1 MAPFLDSTRRARE
14 VAETRRDRHI
24 VSPKPN
30 LRDYADVLELLAER
44 YSQVEGQGEQSA
56 EWVRSAICSADTKLK
71 ALRFMLE
78 RASPGSRPRLLD
90 IGAQIGSLPL
100 YATRLGIES
109 TAIDNAEFAPDCGR
123 ILREYGVD
131 YRVADVGADHLPF
144 GDEAFD
150 FVTYMD
156 VIEHHDYSPK
166 RVLLEIRRVL
176 APGGCV
182 IITTPN
188 HASIYNRLSL
198 LRGRSIND
206 TFDYFFESADKQP
219 VYLGHHRE
227 YTRVELRAA
236 LERTGFRV
244 LQCAVID
251 EGLRSQLPHFRRER
265 ARGLIPALRSRGKF
279 LAASV
284 LGNVWSGL
292 ALPFGRVLWAAGQ
305 KADR

>member
-1 MAPFLDSTRRARE
+1 VAGTRRERS
-14 VAETRRDRHI
+14 I
-24 VSPKPN
+24 VPPKPN
-30 LRDYADVLELLAER
+30 LSDYADVLELLAER
-44 YSQVEGQGEQSA
+44 YSQVEGQNEQSA
-56 EWVRSAICSADTKLK
+56 DWVRSAICSADTKLQ
-71 ALRFMLE
+71 ALRFILE

-90 IGAQIGSLPL
+90 IGSQIGSLPL

-131 YRVADVGADHLPF
+131 YRVASVGTDRLPF
-144 GDEAFD
+144 ADEAFD

-198 LRGRSIND
+198 LRGRSVND
-206 TFDYFFESADKQP
+206 SFDYFFESSDDQR

-251 EGLRSQLPHFRRER
+251 EGFRSQLPHFRRVLT
-265 ARGLIPALRSRGKF
+265 RGWIPALRDRGKF
-279 LAASV
+279 LAASL
-284 LGNVWSGL
+284 LGNLWSGL
-292 ALPFGRVLWAAGQ
+292 SLPFGRVLWAAGQ

>member
-1 MAPFLDSTRRARE
+1 
-14 VAETRRDRHI
+14 
-24 VSPKPN
+24 
-30 LRDYADVLELLAER
+30 
-44 YSQVEGQGEQSA
+44 
-56 EWVRSAICSADTKLK
+56 
-71 ALRFMLE
+71 
-78 RASPGSRPRLLD
+78 
-90 IGAQIGSLPL
+90 
-100 YATRLGIES
+100 
-109 TAIDNAEFAPDCGR
+109 
-123 ILREYGVD
+123 
-131 YRVADVGADHLPF
+131 
-144 GDEAFD
+144 
-150 FVTYMD
+150 
-156 VIEHHDYSPK
+156 
-166 RVLLEIRRVL
+166 
-176 APGGCV
+176 
-182 IITTPN
+182 
-188 HASIYNRLSL
+188 L

-244 LQCAVID
+244 LQCSVID

>member
-1 MAPFLDSTRRARE
+1 M
-14 VAETRRDRHI
+14 VN
-24 VSPKPN
+24 PKPN
-30 LRDYADVLELLAER
+30 LRDFADVLELLAER

-56 EWVRSAICSADTKLK
+56 DWVRSAIGSAGTKLG
-71 ALRFMLE
+71 ALRFILK
-78 RASPGSRPRLLD
+78 RSSPGSRPRLLD
-90 IGAQIGSLPL
+90 IGSQIGSLPL

-109 TAIDNAEFAPDCGR
+109 TAVDNHEIASDCGR

-131 YRVADVGADHLPF
+131 YRVGDVGTDHLPF
-144 GDEAFD
+144 ADEAFD

-156 VIEHHDYSPK
+156 VIEHHEYSPK
-166 RVLLEIRRVL
+166 RVLLEVRRVL

-198 LRGRSIND
+198 LQGRSVND
-206 TFDYFFESADKQP
+206 SFDYFFETSKDQN

-244 LQCAVID
+244 LQCSAID
-251 EGLRSQLPHFRRER
+251 EGLRPQLSYFRQAC
-265 ARGLIPALRSRGKF
+265 ARGWSPALRSQGKF
-279 LAASV
+279 LAASI
-284 LGNVWSGL
+284 LGHLWTGL
-292 ALPFGRVLWAAGQ
+292 SLPFGRILWAVGE
-305 KADR
+305 KVNG